1 MRVLITGFGGQL
13 ASGIVEGFEDADVR
27 TYSRSDLD
35 VTQLEAVLERV
46 RRDRPDVIINCA
58 AYNDVEHAQDDAEN
72 AIEVN
77 AFAVRCLA
85 RAATD
90 VGAVLVH
97 YSTDFVFDGRTDK
110 PYSEDDPPNPQSVYA
125 QSKLLGEWFALEAP
139 RALVLRV
146 ESLFGGRPAKSSI
159 DRIRDA
165 LAQDHE
171 ASVFVDR
178 TVSPS
183 YVTDVAAAT
192 RAVVQHGQSGLYHCV
207 GTGHATWYEVAQEM
221 ARIMGKSSSQ
231 LRPIS
236 VRDVTLR
243 APRPQFAA
251 LSNDKLR
258 GIYPMPGW
266 QDALR
271 RYLTQDSR
279 E

>member
-1 MRVLITGFGGQL
+1 VRVLITGSGGQL
-13 ASGIVEGFEDADVR
+13 ASGIVDGFEDADVR
-27 TYSRSDLD
+27 AYPRADLD
-35 VTQLEAVLERV
+35 VTQLDGVLERV
-46 RRDRPDVIINCA
+46 RGDRPDVIVNCA
-58 AYNDVEHAQDDAEN
+58 SYNDVDGAQDQAEI
-72 AIEVN
+72 ALEVN
-77 AFAVRCLA
+77 AFGVRCLA
-85 RAATD
+85 RAAAD
-90 VGAVLVH
+90 VGATLVH

-110 PYSEDDPPNPQSVYA
+110 PYSEEDPPNPQSVYA

-139 RALVLRV
+139 RACVLRV
-146 ESLFGGRPAKSSI
+146 ESLFGGRAAKSSI

-165 LAQDHE
+165 LVQDRE

-183 YVTDVAAAT
+183 YVADVASAT
-192 RAVVQHGQSGLYHCV
+192 RALLQHGQSGLYHCV

-221 ARIMGKSSSQ
+221 ARIMGKTNSQ
-231 LRPIS
+231 LRPSS

-271 RYLTQDSR
+271 RYLA
-279 E
+279 

>member
-1 MRVLITGFGGQL
+1 VLVTGFGGQL
-13 ASGIVEGFEDADVR
+13 AGEIVHGFEGEDVR
-27 TYSRSDLD
+27 AYSHADLD
-35 VTQLEAVLERV
+35 VTQLDAVLERV
-46 RRDRPDVIINCA
+46 RADRPDVIINCA
-58 AYNDVEHAQDDAEN
+58 AYNDVERAQDAAEK
-72 AIEVN
+72 AMEVN

-85 RAATD
+85 RAAAD
-90 VGAVLVH
+90 VGAALVH
-97 YSTDFVFDGRTDK
+97 YSTDFVFDGHTDR
-110 PYSEDDPPNPQSVYA
+110 PYSEQDPPNPQSVYA

-139 RALVLRV
+139 RPFVLRV
-146 ESLFGGRPAKSSI
+146 ESLYGGRNAKSSL

-165 LAQDHE
+165 LARDQE
-171 ASVFVDR
+171 ARAFVDR

-183 YVTDVAAAT
+183 YVADVAAAT
-192 RAVVQHGQSGLYHCV
+192 RAILQHGQPGLYHCV

-251 LSNDKLR
+251 LNNDKLR

-271 RYLTQDSR
+271 RYLA
-279 E
+279 